1 MANQIDILNVPIH
14 NITKTELLR
23 RLGTQGGVVFTPNVD
38 HLMKLQTDRE
48 FFEIYQASTYRVCDS
63 KILMYASKFLGRPIK
78 EKISGSDLFPAFY
91 EYYKDNEEITIF
103 LMGAA
108 EGVAK
113 RAQEK
118 INEKVGRQMILESY
132 SPPFGFEKDEVEC
145 QRIIDRINDSG
156 ATVLAIGVGAPKQEK
171 WIAQYRRK
179 LKNIKVFLAIG
190 ATIDFE
196 AGEKARSPQWMS
208 EMGVEWLHRL
218 STEPGRL
225 WKRYLVE
232 DLPFFWLL
240 LKQKFNLYSA
250 PFKARIKYAKWE
262 APRLGQMLQ
271 DAGLISAAQVKM
283 VLDAQAK
290 VPGMRFGEIVVH
302 WGWLEKETVD
312 FFADQLPQL
321 VNEKERQ
328 PIGYYLQQAKL
339 LTEEQV
345 QEILEEQRQVNMR
358 FGELAVQK
366 GWVKQQTLDTVLFY
380 QTGEFEDAFV
390 A

>member
-1 MANQIDILNVPIH
+1 MADQIDILNVPIH

-38 HLMKLQTDRE
+38 HLMKLQKDRE
-48 FFEIYQASTYRVCDS
+48 FFDIYQASTYRVCDS
-63 KILMYASKFLGRPIK
+63 KILMYASKFLGQPIK

-91 EYYKDNEEITIF
+91 EYYRDNEEITIF

-118 INEKVGRQMILESY
+118 INKKVGRQMIVESY

-145 QRIIDRINDSG
+145 QRIIDRINNSG

-196 AGEKARSPQWMS
+196 AGEKERAPQWMS

-240 LKQKFNLYSA
+240 LKQKLNLYSA

-271 DAGLISAAQVKM
+271 DAGLISPAQVKM

-321 VNEKERQ
+321 VNDKERQ

-345 QEILEEQRQVNMR
+345 QEILEEQRLVNMR

-366 GWVKQQTLDTVLFY
+366 GWVKQQTLETVLFY
-380 QTGEFEDAFV
+380 QTGEFDDAFV

>member
-1 MANQIDILNVPIH
+1 MTNEINILNVPIH

-23 RLGTQGGVVFTPNVD
+23 KLGTQGGVVFTPNVD
-38 HLMKLQTDRE
+38 HLMKLQKDPE

-63 KILMYASKFLGRPIK
+63 KILMYASKFLGKPLK

-91 EYYKDNEEITIF
+91 EYYKNNEEITIF

-108 EGVAK
+108 EGVAR
-113 RAQEK
+113 RAQEI
-118 INEKVGRQMILESY
+118 INEKVGREMIVESY

-145 QRIIDRINDSG
+145 QRIIDRINESG

-171 WIAQYRRK
+171 WIAQYRNK
-179 LKNIKVFLAIG
+179 LKNIRIFLAIG

-196 AGEKARSPQWMS
+196 AGEKERAPQWMS
-208 EMGVEWLHRL
+208 NMGVEWLHRL
-218 STEPGRL
+218 SSEPGRL

-240 LKQKFNLYSA
+240 LKQKFNLYST
-250 PFKARIKYAKWE
+250 PFKARIKYANWE
-262 APRLGQMLQ
+262 APRLGQLLQ
-271 DAGLISAAQVKM
+271 EAGLITAAQVNM
-283 VLDAQAK
+283 VLDAQLK
-290 VPGMRFGEIVVH
+290 QPGVRFGEIVVE

-321 VNEKERQ
+321 AMEKEHQ

-339 LTEEQV
+339 LSEEQV
-345 QEILEEQRQVNMR
+345 QTILEEQRQVNLR

-366 GWVKQQTLDTVLFY
+366 GWVKQQTLETVLFY
-380 QTGEFEDAFV
+380 QEGEIDDAFV